1 MSSEKS
7 LEKKIDLKISIIRLI
22 SLVMIISCHI
32 LQFLG
37 MEAAFW
43 LNIGVQIFFFISGF
57 LYGKKDITN
66 VSAFYKNKIIK
77 ILLPY
82 TVCAIIVFIIEKV
95 FIKISYGKIFLIGTF
110 AGFQGFMGTLK
121 TLSHTWFVSYILIC
135 YLITPVL
142 ERIFKNET
150 NITKNLFI
158 MILGIQLAYSY
169 NVTSIIAP
177 WLINYILG
185 YVYSRYYNK
194 EEKREKYFVSF
205 LLAATFILLPFR
217 IILQYN
223 WGNIQFPTIIL
234 NNKDL
239 IYGYSHVLLGCSLFI
254 ILYKLFGV
262 IKNKKYN
269 FILKASD
276 KYSYFIYLTHQIFIL
291 EDFSL
296 MSLTN
301 STTINILIIFM
312 GSIISGV
319 ILYYIYE
326 LIIYLSKIC
335 YLNLKKINIIRIL
348 HKI

>member
-1 MSSEKS
+1 MLLNKS

-43 LNIGVQIFFFISGF
+43 LNLGVQIFFFISGF
-57 LYGKKDITN
+57 LYGKKDIAN
-66 VSAFYKNKIIK
+66 VSSFYKNKIIK

-82 TVCAIIVFIIEKV
+82 TVCAIIVFIIERI
-95 FIKISYGKIFLIGTF
+95 FIGVSYGKIFLIGTF

-142 ERIFKNET
+142 ERIFKDKT
-150 NITKNLFI
+150 TITKNLFVV
-158 MILGIQLAYSY
+158 ILGIHLSSFY
-169 NVTSIIAP
+169 NVTNIIAP

-194 EEKREKYFVSF
+194 EEKREKYFISIIF
-205 LLAATFILLPFR
+205 SMTLILLPFR
-217 IILQYN
+217 IMLQYN
-223 WGNIQFPTIIL
+223 LGNIQFPMIIL

-254 ILYKLFGV
+254 ILYKLLGT

-269 FILKASD
+269 FTLKASD

-301 STTINILIIFM
+301 GMSINILIIFM
-312 GSIISGV
+312 STIISGI
-319 ILYYIYE
+319 ILYYICD

-335 YLNLKKINIIRIL
+335 YLNLKKINITRIL